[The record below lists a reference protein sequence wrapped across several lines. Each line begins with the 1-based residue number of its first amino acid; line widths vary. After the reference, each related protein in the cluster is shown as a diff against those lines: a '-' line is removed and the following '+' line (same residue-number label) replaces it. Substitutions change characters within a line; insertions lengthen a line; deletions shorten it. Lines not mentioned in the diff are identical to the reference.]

1 MKTLML
7 MAKTPG
13 QLCAMAMRSRNS
25 SFPDHFAL
33 LHHLR
38 LDDWDHR
45 IATPEGEGANL
56 EECLETLPVKFHTL
70 LLDV

>member
-1 MKTLML
+1 MITGG
-7 MAKTPG
+7 TG
-13 QLCAMAMRSRNS
+13 
-25 SFPDHFAL
+25 SFGNAVLNRFPEPFAL

-38 LDDWDHR
+38 LDDRDHR

-56 EECLETLPVKFHTL
+56 EECLETLPVKIHTL